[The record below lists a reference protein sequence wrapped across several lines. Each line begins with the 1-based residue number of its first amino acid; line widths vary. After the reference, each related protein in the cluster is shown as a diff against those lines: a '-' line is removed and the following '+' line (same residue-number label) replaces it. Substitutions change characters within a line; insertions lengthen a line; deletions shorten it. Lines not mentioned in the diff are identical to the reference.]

1 MTCIAVVRDEINNKI
16 YMAGD
21 RGASDDGTILALTAP
36 KVWKLGPYLIGYAG
50 SMDGERLRYNFNPY
64 VPDIKDTD
72 KFMQTKFIKQLRQFY
87 SDWWV
92 DTSKD
97 ADFGLIIA
105 VRGEIY
111 EHSAADMSL
120 SKYSLP
126 YLAMGSGAEYAY
138 GYLNATEKTK
148 DARKRVVG
156 AVNSA
161 IKFSPSCMGPVDV
174 VSIQEYTYNMNEE
187 ISVEDQEFGIW
198 LTNGIERGWVT
209 EPYCNTHDGGYQ
221 YMGEEEAAE
230 WDEGG
235 DPCCHVVRLMIS

>member
-1 MTCIAVVRDEINNKI
+1 MTCIAVVKDSVNGKI

-21 RGASDDGTILALTAP
+21 RGASDNSTILSLTAP

-72 KFMQTKFIKQLRQFY
+72 KFMQTKFIKQLKAFY
-87 SDWWV
+87 NDWWV

-120 SKYSLP
+120 SKYTLD
-126 YLAMGSGAEYAY
+126 YLAMGSGSDFAF
-138 GYLNATEKTK
+138 GHLDATQKAK
-148 DARKRVVG
+148 DQRKRIIG

-161 IKFSPSCMGPVDV
+161 IKFSPSCQGPVDV
-174 VSIQEYTYNMNEE
+174 VSI
-187 ISVEDQEFGIW
+187 
-198 LTNGIERGWVT
+198 
-209 EPYCNTHDGGYQ
+209 
-221 YMGEEEAAE
+221 
-230 WDEGG
+230 
-235 DPCCHVVRLMIS
+235 

>member
-50 SMDGERLRYNFNPY
+50 SMDGERMRYNFNPY

-72 KFMQTKFIKQLRQFY
+72 KFMQTKFIKQLKQFY
-87 SDWWV
+87 TDWWV
-92 DTSKD
+92 ETGKES
-97 ADFGLIIA
+97 DFGLIIA

-111 EHSAADMSL
+111 EHSSADMSL
-120 SKYSLP
+120 SKYTVP

-148 DARKRVVG
+148 DARKRAVG

-161 IKFSPSCMGPVDV
+161 IKFNPSCMGPVDV
-174 VSIQEYTYNMNEE
+174 VS
-187 ISVEDQEFGIW
+187 V
-198 LTNGIERGWVT
+198 
-209 EPYCNTHDGGYQ
+209 
-221 YMGEEEAAE
+221 
-230 WDEGG
+230 
-235 DPCCHVVRLMIS
+235 

>member
-16 YMAGD
+16 FMAGD
-21 RGASDDGTILALTAP
+21 RGASDDGTILALSSP

-50 SMDGERLRYNFNPY
+50 SMDGERIRYNFNPY

-72 KFMQTKFIKQLRQFY
+72 KFMQTKFIKQLRSFY
-87 SDWWV
+87 NDFWV
-92 DTSKD
+92 DTSKEGD
-97 ADFGLIIA
+97 LGLIIA
-105 VRGEIY
+105 VRGNIY
-111 EHSAADMSL
+111 EHSSADMSL
-120 SKYSLP
+120 SKYTLP

-138 GYLNATEKTK
+138 GYMNATEKTR

-174 VSIQEYTYNMNEE
+174 VSVQEYTYNMHEE
-187 ISVEDQEFGIW
+187 DSTEDAEFGIW
-198 LTNGIERGWVT
+198 LRNGIERGWISD
-209 EPYCNTHDGGYQ
+209 PYCNTHDGGYE
-221 YMGEEEAAE
+221 YMGEDELQE

-235 DPCCHVVRLMIS
+235 DPCCHVVRLMI